1 MENERKGLSQ
11 SADQLR
17 EQYEKK
23 IAEMKER
30 HADEIRKIREEYERR
45 IKDDSSRHQTEMR
58 DQKSQMDRER
68 DDAL

>member
-1 MENERKGLSQ
+1 
-11 SADQLR
+11 LR

-45 IKDDSSRHQTEMR
+45 IKDDSNKH
-58 DQKSQMDRER
+58 
-68 DDAL
+68 